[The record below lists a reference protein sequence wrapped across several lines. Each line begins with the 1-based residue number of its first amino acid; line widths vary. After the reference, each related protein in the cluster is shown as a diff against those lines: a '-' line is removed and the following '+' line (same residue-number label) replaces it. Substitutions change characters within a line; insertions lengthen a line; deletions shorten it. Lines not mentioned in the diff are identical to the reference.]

1 MNQSLPESR
10 GEGQTVSVRLAG
22 AGIKTSKERPGRIL
36 ASVTIAFSLIIV
48 HTTILNVV
56 TEPIR
61 RDLGVGLSSIQ
72 WASSAY
78 LIIFSCMLL
87 PGGELSDR
95 KGAARAYRLGLFAFG
110 LGAALAAL
118 AQTGWFLT
126 FGRGVQGL
134 GAALIIPA
142 SMSLINI
149 VFANPAA
156 RARAIGIW
164 VGCASACLAAG
175 IALGGVLAELFGWRS
190 LFYLVLPLIA
200 VAGWWSLEIRQ
211 PAPDPNHVVHRS
223 DTLGMVVGGAAIIL
237 VNIACLELGRPGGS
251 LLLMAGLAIT
261 SALLTLAFVRLERRA
276 LHPVVPLDMLART
289 GVWQSCGTGALLSFG
304 FYGLLFY
311 VGLYYQ
317 VELRLKPFD
326 TGLALLPLTLFSA
339 LGNLLAAPAVARFGR
354 FNVMAVG
361 GGLSAL
367 GCCLSIFVLGREDA
381 NYLFFAFSSLIGF
394 GVAVVVPPMT
404 ELALDSAPASRAGLV
419 SSLLQVSRQSG
430 AALGVGV
437 FGAFAVRQQDQ
448 LADMMPPM
456 LALTALAMASV
467 IFLALLPSRFA
478 KT

>member
-1 MNQSLPESR
+1 MKQSLPDGR
-10 GEGQTVSVRLAG
+10 GDGPTVSVDLAG

-48 HTTILNVV
+48 HTSILNVV

-61 RDLGVGLSSIQ
+61 RDLDAGLSSIQ

-78 LIIFSCMLL
+78 LIVFSCMLL

-110 LGAALAAL
+110 LGAALAAV

-149 VFANPAA
+149 VFASPAA

-175 IALGGVLAELFGWRS
+175 IALGGVLAEFFGWRS
-190 LFYLVLPLIA
+190 LFYFVLPLIGL
-200 VAGWWSLEIRQ
+200 AGWWSCEMRR
-211 PAPDPNHVVHRS
+211 PALDPGHVAHRPDTV
-223 DTLGMVVGGAAIIL
+223 GMVVGGAAIVL
-237 VNIACLELGRPGGS
+237 VNIACIELGRPGGS
-251 LLLMAGLAIT
+251 LVLMAGLAAAG
-261 SALLTLAFVRLERRA
+261 ALLTVLFVRLERRA
-276 LHPVVPLDMLART
+276 LHPVVPLDVLART
-289 GVWQSCGTGALLSFG
+289 GVWQSCGTGALVSFG

-311 VGLYYQ
+311 VGLYCQ
-317 VELRLKPFD
+317 VELRLKPID
-326 TGLALLPLTLFSA
+326 TGLALLPMTLFSV
-339 LGNLLAAPAVARFGR
+339 LGNLVSVPAVVKFGR
-354 FNVMAVG
+354 CNVIAVG
-361 GGLSAL
+361 GGLAAL
-367 GCCLSIFVLGREDA
+367 GCFLSILVLGRDDA
-381 NYLFFAFSSLIGF
+381 GRLFIVFSSLIGF

-419 SSLLQVSRQSG
+419 SSLLHVSRQSG

-437 FGAFAVRQQDQ
+437 YGAFAVRQQDH
-448 LADMMPPM
+448 LAEMMPPM

-467 IFLALLPSRFA
+467 IFLALLPARFA
-478 KT
+478 ET